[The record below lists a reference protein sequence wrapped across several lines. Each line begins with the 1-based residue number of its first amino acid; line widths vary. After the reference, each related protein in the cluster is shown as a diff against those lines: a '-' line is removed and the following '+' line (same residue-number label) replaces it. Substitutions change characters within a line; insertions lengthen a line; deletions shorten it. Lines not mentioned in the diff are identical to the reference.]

1 MVVAVTTESM
11 GVTLSP
17 VSEPDPQ
24 KRRVGGDRLGCKC
37 TERSV
42 WNL

>member
-1 MVVAVTTESM
+1 MVVAVTIESR

-24 KRRVGGDRLGCKC
+24 KRRVGKIG
-37 TERSV
+37 
-42 WNL
+42 